1 MRAVKDPLTLH
12 LQEPYG
18 ILQPSSPLAAYAA
31 VLLLFLL
38 VAAAVAGMCVS
49 TTFARRNKRFSAKK
63 HAAAADAAAAAA
75 DSNENES
82 TLRKASEVQRIASAG
97 WCMIKRI
104 LVCSGRTSAPKPV
117 GCEAS
122 EEGAR
127 WELTVDDGAWDGY
140 RSPAAAAAAAA
151 LPLWQRKIL
160 MGERCELPRFS
171 GLILYDEC
179 GRPLQTSPRTGTII
193 PRQEKQAAAITT
205 LKDLL

>member
-18 ILQPSSPLAAYAA
+18 ILQPASSPLAAYAA

-49 TTFARRNKRFSAKK
+49 TTFARRNKRFSAQK
-63 HAAAADAAAAAA
+63 HAAAADAAAAA
-75 DSNENES
+75 DSNENEL

-104 LVCSGRTSAPKPV
+104 FVCSARTSTPTPV

-140 RSPAAAAAAAA
+140 RSPAAAAA

-193 PRQEKQAAAITT
+193 PRQV
-205 LKDLL
+205 LLL